1 MKFVCTGSFVG
12 LLLLLSWWYG
22 PSSFEQPLD
31 PVEAANEERDAALK
45 ERDDAQRAWAE
56 MGTKHER
63 SLETILKLQN
73 EFSKAYK
80 DLPWLEKKT
89 YELAEENSI
98 QHNEI
103 EDLKLI
109 QRKYNELLDDVST
122 YGMSAKRPEFW
133 QQKCESAHRSLE
145 ITNNFLRRSR
155 AYVEI
160 LEAKLEA
167 QQEKAN
173 EEMKWLRDRV
183 NQNSRSVAY
192 WAKVRRTTST
202 QARPAWGIRCACTE
216 PEIAYA
222 LKDQTPK
229 ILELETEVA
238 ARDHTIKRLRASHW
252 DVPKNDE
259 ASNTAHTS
267 LSATETSPSN
277 TVTKSQAATSTLEH
291 AGEHE
296 QQCKTLSIQSEEDSK
311 TINGLRR
318 ECQDL
323 RDAASNHP
331 ITDATEHAC
340 EHEQQCKTLSIQS
353 EEDSKTINELRKEC
367 QDLRDAASN
376 HTITDA
382 SEIDAKAKLE
392 DDLAAKDAAIK
403 DLREEKRSADEEAT
417 KKILN
422 LRQDLSDSRRDL
434 VDAQTKS
441 ADHEQQLGQ
450 RQTKIDELEASQRR
464 MEDVIKQKDLEIE
477 ELEEANQEIAER
489 PASESPETLQR
500 LNAANTDLDR
510 LRSHLAE
517 CREQSE
523 TQIGR
528 ISELETAG
536 RNLETAGRDL
546 EATARLKDEKIAGL
560 EEQIRENE
568 RQNQTRNEAVQKKDR
583 DYRELYDHYYL
594 VLGQQQ
600 RADVQ
605 RNQDLQAYNT
615 LQQNDTAK
623 RLELQ
628 RLFIEY
634 RNFSNTHSNCRERIT
649 NLTTQLRQD
658 GNTHTDLQMKYNT
671 QATELDAANQSIR
684 ELQNEVTNLQQASA
698 NLQQIHTAPASTN
711 IPSDSDVEKYRLEGE
726 DRARPVWQ
734 ANYDR
739 EMSAQAAKLREKEA
753 ETFKLNNQLRDA
765 KALATPLREEQLKSR
780 EDAVRARE
788 DALKLE
794 TDAMDH
800 DQSAPST
807 PAMADPE
814 VKSLESK
821 LEAAS
826 KEAGD
831 AKARNRGIQAQLAK
845 ERKERKEEKERHEKE
860 LKREK
865 EDAERRGEVL
875 KIRLEKENPLKK
887 LVSGLQNEVARLSRE
902 LEEQRAR

>member
-1 MKFVCTGSFVG
+1 MKCVCTGSFVG

-22 PSSFEQPLD
+22 PSSFEQPLN

-45 ERDDAQRAWAE
+45 ERDDALHAWAE

-63 SLETILKLQN
+63 ALETILGLQN

-80 DLPWLEKKT
+80 DLPWLNKKT
-89 YELAEENSI
+89 YELAEENCI
-98 QHNEI
+98 QHNQI
-103 EDLKLI
+103 EDLRLI
-109 QRKYNELLDDVST
+109 QRKYDELLDDVST

-133 QQKCESAHRSLE
+133 QQKCESAQRSLE
-145 ITNNFLRRSR
+145 VSNNLLRRSQ

-160 LEAKLEA
+160 LETKLEA
-167 QQEKAN
+167 EKEKVN
-173 EEMKWLRDRV
+173 EEIQWLRDRV
-183 NQNSRSVAY
+183 NNNSRSAAY

-202 QARPAWGIRCACTE
+202 QAGPAWGIRCACTE
-216 PEIAYA
+216 SEIAYA

-238 ARDHTIKRLRASHW
+238 ARDLTIKRLRVSHW
-252 DVPKNDE
+252 NVPKKDE
-259 ASNTAHTS
+259 ASKTAQAS
-267 LSATETSPSN
+267 LSALEVSPSN
-277 TVTKSQAATSTLEH
+277 TVMQSQAATSTL
-291 AGEHE
+291 
-296 QQCKTLSIQSEEDSK
+296 
-311 TINGLRR
+311 
-318 ECQDL
+318 
-323 RDAASNHP
+323 
-331 ITDATEHAC
+331 EHAC

-353 EEDSKTINELRKEC
+353 EDDSKTINGLRKEC

-376 HTITDA
+376 HSITDA
-382 SEIDAKAKLE
+382 AEINAKAKLE
-392 DDLAAKDAAIK
+392 DDLIAKDAVIK

-441 ADHEQQLGQ
+441 ADHEQELSQ
-450 RQTKIDELEASQRR
+450 RKTKIDQLEASQHRL
-464 MEDVIKQKDLEIE
+464 EDVIKQKDLEIE
-477 ELEEANQEIAER
+477 ELEEANQEIAEQ
-489 PASESPETLQR
+489 PAPESSETLQR
-500 LNAANTDLDR
+500 LNAANNDLDS
-510 LRSHLAE
+510 LRSQLAE

-528 ISELETAG
+528 ISDLETAG
-536 RNLETAGRDL
+536 RNLETAGRDV
-546 EATARLKDEKIAGL
+546 EATARLKDDRIAGL

-568 RQNQTRNEAVQKKDR
+568 RQNQTRNEAVEKKDR

-594 VLGQQQ
+594 ILGQQQ
-600 RADVQ
+600 RAEVQ
-605 RNQDLQAYNT
+605 RNEDLQAFNT

-634 RNFSNTHSNCRERIT
+634 RNFSTTHANCQARIT

-658 GNTHTDLQMKYNT
+658 GNTHTDLQIKYNT
-671 QATELDAANQSIR
+671 QATELDTATQSIR
-684 ELQNEVTNLQQASA
+684 ELQNEVTNLQQANA
-698 NLQQIHTAPASTN
+698 NLQQNHTAPISINT
-711 IPSDSDVEKYRLEGE
+711 PSDSDVEKYRIEGE

-739 EMSAQAAKLREKEA
+739 EMSAQAANLREKEA
-753 ETFKLNNQLRDA
+753 ETFKLKNQLREA
-765 KALATPLREEQLKSR
+765 KALASPLREEGLKSR

-788 DALKLE
+788 NALKLE
-794 TDAMDH
+794 RDAMDH
-800 DQSAPST
+800 DQSAPSV
-807 PAMADPE
+807 ADPE

-831 AKARNRGIQAQLAK
+831 AKARNRGIQSQLAK

-865 EDAERRGEVL
+865 EDAERRAEVL
-875 KIRLEKENPLKK
+875 KIRLEKENPLTTP
-887 LVSGLQNEVARLSRE
+887 VRGLQNEVARLSRVLAE
-902 LEEQRAR
+902 PRGR